1 MKRIGML
8 VAACVLAFA
17 PALLAQ
23 TMPEGRLMRFPDVH
37 GDKVVFSYAG
47 DLWMVSTAGGVAQ
60 RLTTSPGLEL
70 FPKFSPDGKWIA
82 FTGQY
87 DGNFNVYVMPATGGE
102 PRQLTFLPDI
112 QPMPERMGFNN
123 QVITWTPDSQKIV
136 FLSRR
141 GSFNDWFGKLY
152 EVPVTGGL
160 AQQLPVDKG
169 GLTSFSA
176 DGKQIV
182 YNRIFR
188 NFRTWKRYHGGL
200 AQSLW
205 IYDFA
210 AMHSEKI
217 SDYDGTS
224 TYPMWH
230 GNTIYFGS
238 DRGPDQRMNLFAYDL
253 SNKQTRQLTHYAD
266 YDIGWPSLGGDTIV
280 YEESGYLYLFDT
292 AKETSTKL
300 TVYLPGDLP
309 EAERHW
315 ANVSKLITDF
325 DIAPDGNRAVFAA
338 RGDVY
343 TVPAKHGSIRNLTSS
358 PGTREHGV
366 AWSPDGKWIA
376 YISDA
381 TGEEELW
388 VSPQDGMGP
397 AMEITK
403 GDTGFLMPPVWSPD
417 SKKLAYADQKL
428 RLWYVDVEAKKP
440 VLVDTAVYFEIT
452 AYAWSPDSQWIS
464 YAKPYANTNHAIE
477 LYSLASGKI
486 TDATDSFTDSNFPA
500 FDPDGKYLYF
510 ASSRDYNEVVG
521 VFDTEFSN
529 PKPMRVYAVTLRN
542 DVPSPFA
549 TQSDEVTVKPAATP
563 DVSAGGG
570 AESTPPAADKDKPDK
585 NKNGKTEKPKAPEE
599 TPKPPEFRIDLDG
612 IQNRVVV
619 FPIPPTVV
627 TEVGAAKGL
636 VLYATQPATGL
647 SGPLPGEDPEIH
659 VFDLKSRETHVLVSG
674 AVAFAWSADG
684 SKILYAAPG
693 GDGQLFGIV
702 DTTPGPTHHPG
713 EGALDLSAMRTEI
726 DPRAEW
732 KQMFEEAWRQE
743 RDYFFEASMNG
754 VDWEAVRK
762 KYEALLPSVA
772 DRLDLTY
779 LIGDM
784 IGELS
789 NSHTY
794 VGGGDF
800 PDLHAVNTGL
810 LGVDFEA
817 DTAHGMYRIK
827 KIYPGENWDS
837 RRISPLTEPGVNVAE
852 GSYLLAVN
860 GHPLRIPQDPYEL
873 FVNTAGQNVTLTVNS
888 QPSDTGSRNVV
899 VRTIASEYHLREL
912 DWIESNRKKVDEATG
927 GKVGYIYLPN
937 MEDDGLNEF
946 VRQFF
951 PQIRKQALIID
962 VRFNGGGFVDQMIE
976 SRLRRILSGMSDA
989 RNWMPATLPDYVFTG
1004 PLACLTNEY
1013 SASDGD
1019 IFPYMFKFYKLGPT
1033 IGMRTWGGVR
1043 GIRGEIPLMDG
1054 GYVTRPEFAIYGLDS
1069 HWVVENHGVEP
1080 DMVVDNLPE
1089 LVMAGHDPQL
1099 EKAIDYLMQK
1109 IPANPTGLPPRPA
1122 DLPAYPPAP
1131 GQ

>member
-1 MKRIGML
+1 MWL
-8 VAACVLAFA
+8 VACLLVFA
-17 PALLAQ
+17 PAVMAQ

-47 DLWMVSTAGGVAQ
+47 DLWLVSTAGGIAQ

-70 FPKFSPDGKWIA
+70 FAKFSPDGKWIA

-87 DGNFNVYVMPATGGE
+87 DGNTNVYVIPATGGE

-136 FLSRR
+136 FLSRQS
-141 GSFNDWFGKLY
+141 SFNDWFGKLY

-160 AQQLPVDKG
+160 AEQLPVDKG

-176 DGKQIV
+176 DGKRIV

-238 DRGPDQRMNLFAYDL
+238 DRGTDQRMNLFAYDL
-253 SNKQTRQLTHYAD
+253 TSKQTRQLTHYTD

-280 YEESGYLYLFDT
+280 YENSGYLYLFDT
-292 AKETSTKL
+292 TKETSTKL

-309 EAERHW
+309 AAERHW

-325 DIAPDGNRAVFAA
+325 DIAPDGSRAVFAA

-343 TVPAKHGSIRNLTSS
+343 TVPAKHGSIRNLTMS
-358 PGTREHGV
+358 PGTCEHGV

-381 TGEEELW
+381 SGEEELY

-397 AMEITK
+397 AVEITK
-403 GDTGFLMPPVWSPD
+403 GDKGFLMPPEWSPD

-452 AYAWSPDSQWIS
+452 SYAWSPDSQWIS
-464 YAKPYANTNHAIE
+464 YAKVYENTNHAIE

-529 PKPMRVYAVTLRN
+529 PKPMRVYAITLQN
-542 DVPSPFA
+542 DTPSPFA
-549 TQSDEVTVKPAATP
+549 TQSDEVTVKPAAAP
-563 DVSAGGG
+563 DTSAGGAAG
-570 AESTPPAADKDKPDK
+570 GTPEKTNPKAPA
-585 NKNGKTEKPKAPEE
+585 EKPKTPEE
-599 TPKPPEFRIDLDG
+599 APKPPAFRIDLDG
-612 IQNRVVV
+612 IQNRIVV
-619 FPIPPTVV
+619 FPIPPTLV

-636 VLYATQPATGL
+636 VFYATQPATGL
-647 SGPLPGEDPEIH
+647 SGPLPGEDPEVH
-659 VFDLKSRETHVLVSG
+659 VFDLKSREAHVLVSP

-684 SKILYAAPG
+684 TKVLYAAPG
-693 GDGQLFGIV
+693 GDGQIFGIV
-702 DTTPGPTHHPG
+702 DAAPGAPHHPG
-713 EGALDLSAMRTEI
+713 EGALDLSGMRAQL

-754 VDWEAVRK
+754 QDWEAVRK
-762 KYEALLPSVA
+762 KYEVLLPYVA
-772 DRLDLTY
+772 DRLDLNF

-794 VGGGDF
+794 VGGGDY
-800 PDLHAVNTGL
+800 PDLHAVNMGL

-817 DTAHGMYRIK
+817 DAAHGMYRIK

-837 RRISPLTEPGVNVAE
+837 RRISPLTEPGVNVPE

-860 GHPLRIPQDPYEL
+860 GHPLRIPQNPYEL

-899 VRTIASEYHLREL
+899 VKTIASEYHLREL

-927 GKVGYIYLPN
+927 GKIGYIYLPN

-951 PQIRKQALIID
+951 PQIRKQGLIID

-989 RNWMPATLPDYVFTG
+989 RNWAPGTLPDYVFTG
-1004 PLACLTNEY
+1004 PMDCITNEY

-1019 IFPYMFKFYKLGPT
+1019 IFPYMFKFYRLGPT

-1043 GIRGEIPLMDG
+1043 GIRGDIPLMDG
-1054 GYVTRPEFAIYGLDS
+1054 GYITRPEFAIYGLDS
-1069 HWVVENHGVEP
+1069 HWVVENHGVDP
-1080 DMVVDNLPE
+1080 DIVVDNLPE

-1099 EKAIDYLMQK
+1099 EKAISYLMER
-1109 IPANPTGLPPRPA
+1109 IPANPTGLPPRPP

-1131 GQ
+1131 SH